1 MIIPSSGHGLRDEA
15 FKILK
20 TGSLGVRNWKAKA
33 ATSCSNISHFQ
44 RQGTIRKITIQHA
57 AMMTMQEVL
66 VRELRSTVA
75 EDDIAIFSRAKQH
88 QVVSV
93 TEYRRGVEG
102 FRRS

>member
-15 FKILK
+15 FKIQK

-57 AMMTMQEVL
+57 AMITMQGCLSVSFAPPL
-66 VRELRSTVA
+66 QKMTSQSSREPNNIKLSLLRSTA
-75 EDDIAIFSRAKQH
+75 E
-88 QVVSV
+88 
-93 TEYRRGVEG
+93 E
-102 FRRS
+102 